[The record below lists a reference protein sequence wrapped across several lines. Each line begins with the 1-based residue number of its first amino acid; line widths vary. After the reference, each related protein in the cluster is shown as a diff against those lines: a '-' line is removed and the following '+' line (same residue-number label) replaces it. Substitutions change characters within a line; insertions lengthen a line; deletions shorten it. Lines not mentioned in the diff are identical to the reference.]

1 MQDIYILIDC
11 IGRGGAEKI
20 AVTLA
25 NELAEQGVHVHLLLL
40 RRNIGYEL
48 SNKVALH
55 VMTDTQFAKG
65 YAHAVVEV
73 LRGVFWARRILR
85 QRPRSSESTLISH
98 LTRSNVVNILL
109 QLVLPRHNAIC
120 VSHNS
125 SGFYKNRGL
134 AQRMLLL
141 AQSVAFPLAHR
152 TVCVSKRMAADYRR
166 LWLFRKNSVI
176 SIYNPV
182 NLHVDDCAA
191 GVAACLPESAVHLCM
206 VGRLH
211 PVKRHDLALQ
221 ALAILKRTTRRT
233 YILHVV
239 GDGPEESRV
248 RALIVE
254 LGLTECVL
262 MHGWV
267 EDTHPIVTRCSMS
280 ILCSD
285 TEGFPN
291 SIVESLAAGVPVV
304 ATDCV
309 SGPRELLAPGED
321 LEKDLALRDGILPA
335 AHGVLVRMG
344 DAAALARGIEYQA
357 GVHNAGQRAAC
368 IDFARQFDAR
378 TVTTHYC
385 QLVAAAQ

>member
-1 MQDIYILIDC
+1 MEDVYILIDC

-25 NELAEQGVHVHLLLL
+25 NELADQGVHVHLLLL
-40 RRNIGYEL
+40 RRNIGYAL
-48 SNKVALH
+48 SDKVALR

-65 YAHAVVEV
+65 YAHAIVEV
-73 LRGVFWARRILR
+73 LRGVFWARRILK
-85 QRPRSSESTLISH
+85 QRSSSESTLISH
-98 LTRSNVVNILL
+98 LTRSNVINILL

-125 SGFYKNRGL
+125 SGFYTNKGL
-134 AQRMLLL
+134 AKRMLLL
-141 AQSVAFPLAHR
+141 AQSVAFPMAHR

-166 LWLFRKNSVI
+166 LWLFRKASVI

-182 NLHVDDCAA
+182 SLHADDQPA
-191 GVAACLPESAVHLCM
+191 GVGAYVPGSAVHLCM

-211 PVKRHDLALQ
+211 PVKRHDVALQ
-221 ALAILKRTTRRT
+221 ALAILNRTSRRA
-233 YILHVV
+233 YVLHVA
-239 GDGPEESRV
+239 GDGPEEARV
-248 RALIVE
+248 RALIDE
-254 LGLTECVL
+254 LGLSECVL

-267 EDTHPIVTRCSMS
+267 EHTHPIVSRCSMS
-280 ILCSD
+280 ILCSE

-321 LEKDLALRDGILPA
+321 LEQDLALRDGIFPA

-344 DAAALARGIEYQA
+344 DPAALARAIEYQA
-357 GVHNAGQRAAC
+357 GVQDAGQRAAC
-368 IDFARQFDAR
+368 IEFARQFDAR
-378 TVTTHYC
+378 TVTRQYC